1 MRHVWDSKE
10 WQATRLGDIKF
21 NILARANS
29 APKLG
34 DLSVRELCCLA
45 KNPWCPVG
53 IYAFIKDDSIIYTGK
68 THGRS
73 FHERMVS
80 HLDHR
85 DPIAGSPHLAQLVQS
100 MIRKGDS
107 KTAEEAVSK
116 VLDMNIIWLPVP
128 KFNLSDS
135 VHKILIA
142 LIERRL
148 LWEKCLNPRFNSP
161 RVKKNDTFM
170 LRGYRYNLSVDQLAG
185 DVNQL
190 NHLLTS
196 AK

>member
-1 MRHVWDSKE
+1 MNHVWESKE
-10 WQATRLGDIKF
+10 WQNIKLGDVKF
-21 NILARANS
+21 NILSRARS

-34 DLSVRELCCLA
+34 DLSVRDLCCLA
-45 KNPWCPVG
+45 KNPWNPIG
-53 IYAFIKDDSIIYTGK
+53 IYVFTGDDNILYTGK

-100 MIRKGDS
+100 MVKKGDS

-116 VLDMNIIWLPVP
+116 VLDMKVLWLPVS
-128 KFNLSDS
+128 KFNLSSS
-135 VHKILIA
+135 VHKTLIA

-148 LWEKCLNPRFNSP
+148 LWSKCLDPKFNSP
-161 RVKKNDTFM
+161 RVKKNDTFN
-170 LRGYRYNLSVDQLAG
+170 LRGYRYTLSTDQLAG
-185 DVNQL
+185 DISQL
-190 NHLLTS
+190 NHLLVA